1 MPSSTTPSLGAVTP
15 RNRCGTFNHRARVE
29 AETVNSKTS
38 FQGDQHETAHAET
51 ILRGRLDA
59 GTPDEADF
67 DRRLAVLR
75 ARPNGR
81 RAGVIVMLAIGGLVV
96 AAAAAGLAYDVAK
109 IRRPASIRR
118 AHHVVLRPTA
128 LWPGCR
134 CDPQGT

>member
-1 MPSSTTPSLGAVTP
+1 M
-15 RNRCGTFNHRARVE
+15 
-29 AETVNSKTS
+29 S

-59 GTPDEADF
+59 STPDEADF

-75 ARPNGR
+75 ARPSGR

-96 AAAAAGLAYDVAK
+96 AAAAAGLACDAAT